1 MGICVFSGVSN
12 LYAEVEQ
19 ANDVRLGTP
28 STVSL
33 LKEGCRQ
40 SGWFW
45 GGDNDLCVLR
55 RVYLRSIDRIELK
68 V

>member
-12 LYAEVEQ
+12 LYVEVEQ

-45 GGDNDLCVLR
+45 GG
-55 RVYLRSIDRIELK
+55 K
-68 V
+68 